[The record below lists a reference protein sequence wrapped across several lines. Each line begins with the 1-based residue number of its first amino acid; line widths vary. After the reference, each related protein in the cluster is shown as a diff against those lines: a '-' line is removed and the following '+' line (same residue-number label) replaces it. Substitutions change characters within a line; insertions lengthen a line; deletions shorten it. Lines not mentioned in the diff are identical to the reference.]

1 MPASTVTVTRA
12 AASIHRDVGRG
23 RPHGAVVTV
32 RVSNSSA
39 RLQLGLCGLAQWGCA
54 GGLAR
59 RPPMLRLALA
69 TAGPGRQCHQTV
81 TVATVAW
88 ASWGGDKG
96 PPHAAVTLTAGRDG
110 AFEVPSHCTSRCA
123 QGQSLMMKTRSF
135 PLRVPLESR
144 HGPRR
149 VRDGTSGQ
157 LRARFIMF
165 IRVRLAVTR

>member
-59 RPPMLRLALA
+59 RPPMLRLAPPPA
-69 TAGPGRQCHQTV
+69 PVPSGSHGRHGSL
-81 TVATVAW
+81 